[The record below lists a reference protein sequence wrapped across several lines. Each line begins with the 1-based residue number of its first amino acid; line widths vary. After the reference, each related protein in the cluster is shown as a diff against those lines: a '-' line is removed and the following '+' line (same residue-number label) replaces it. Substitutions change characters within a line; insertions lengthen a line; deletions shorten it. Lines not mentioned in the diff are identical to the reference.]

1 MIHLEITS
9 SPDLNVLSE
18 FHFFQNEIYIGRSS
32 GNLHIND
39 HGLLKSHIMIEV
51 LDKDLIIHPQ
61 KGVAFYLID
70 GKRSST
76 VRKLRPEQVIS
87 IGQTTIKILKYEDTN
102 FPSKK
107 ELLDSKLASL
117 IESESPRLLVIEKLA
132 QLMK

>member
-1 MIHLEITS
+1 MIHIQITN
-9 SPDLNVLSE
+9 SPDLNVLSD
-18 FHFFQNEIYIGRSS
+18 FHFFQNEIYIGRSA

-39 HGLLKSHIMIEV
+39 QSLLKSHIMIEV

-61 KGVAFYLID
+61 KGVEFYLID

-87 IGQTTIKILKYEDTN
+87 IGQTTIKILKFEDTHSQ
-102 FPSKK
+102 SKK
-107 ELLDSKLASL
+107 DLLDTKLASL